1 MEVKNKK
8 RKKTMSEEQRQLNRW
23 VMELSHYLMVEKE
36 ADGKTALRKA
46 HLTKKLLR
54 ALGEGK
60 VTFSYRKLDGTLRT
74 AHGTLRHGI
83 CREFDE
89 YRYTNDE
96 TEDEPVEWP
105 YSHFVY
111 WDLDRQGFRSFRA
124 EDLEDYIKDRVT
136 VLKTE

>member
-1 MEVKNKK
+1 MEK
-8 RKKTMSEEQRQLNRW
+8 RRKTMSEEQRELNRW
-23 VMELSHYLMVEKE
+23 VMELANYLMAEKGI
-36 ADGKTALRKA
+36 DDKTALRKA
-46 HLTKKLLR
+46 HLTRNLLR

-60 VTFSYRKLDGTLRT
+60 VTFS
-74 AHGTLRHGI
+74 AS
-83 CREFDE
+83 
-89 YRYTNDE
+89 
-96 TEDEPVEWP
+96 EWP

>member
-1 MEVKNKK
+1 
-8 RKKTMSEEQRQLNRW
+8 MSEEQRELNRW
-23 VMELSHYLMVEKE
+23 VMELANYLMAEKGI
-36 ADGKTALRKA
+36 DDKTALRKA
-46 HLTKKLLR
+46 HLTRNLLR

-60 VTFSYRKLDGTLRT
+60 VTFSYRKQDGSLRT

-89 YRYTNDE
+89 YRYASDE
-96 TEDEPVEWP
+96 AEDTASEWP

-136 VLKTE
+136 VLKTD

>member
-1 MEVKNKK
+1 
-8 RKKTMSEEQRQLNRW
+8 MSEEQRELNRW
-23 VMELSHYLMVEKE
+23 VMELANYLMAEKGI
-36 ADGKTALRKA
+36 DDKTALRKA
-46 HLTKKLLR
+46 HLTRNLLR

-60 VTFSYRKLDGTLRT
+60 VTFSYRKQDGSLRT

-83 CREFDE
+83 CKEFDE
-89 YRYTNDE
+89 YRYASDE
-96 TEDEPVEWP
+96 AEDTASEWP

-136 VLKTE
+136 DLKTD

>member
-1 MEVKNKK
+1 
-8 RKKTMSEEQRQLNRW
+8 MSEEQRELNRW
-23 VMELSHYLMVEKE
+23 VMELANYLMAEKGI
-36 ADGKTALRKA
+36 DDKTALRKA
-46 HLTKKLLR
+46 HLTRNLLR

-60 VTFSYRKLDGTLRT
+60 VTFSYRKQDGSLRT

-83 CREFDE
+83 CKEFDE
-89 YRYTNDE
+89 YRYASDE
-96 TEDEPVEWP
+96 AEDTASEWP
-105 YSHFVY
+105 DSHFVY

>member
-1 MEVKNKK
+1 
-8 RKKTMSEEQRQLNRW
+8 MSEEQRELNRW
-23 VMELSHYLMVEKE
+23 VMELANYLMAEKGI
-36 ADGKTALRKA
+36 DDKTALRKA
-46 HLTKKLLR
+46 HLTRNLLR

-60 VTFSYRKLDGTLRT
+60 VTFSYRKQDGSLRT

-89 YRYTNDE
+89 YRYASDE
-96 TEDEPVEWP
+96 AEDTASEWP

>member
-1 MEVKNKK
+1 
-8 RKKTMSEEQRQLNRW
+8 MSEEQRELNRW
-23 VMELSHYLMVEKE
+23 VMELANYLMAEKGI
-36 ADGKTALRKA
+36 DDKTALRKA
-46 HLTKKLLR
+46 HLTRNLLR

-60 VTFSYRKLDGTLRT
+60 VTFSYRKQDGSLRT

-83 CREFDE
+83 CKEFDE
-89 YRYTNDE
+89 YRYASDE
-96 TEDEPVEWP
+96 AEDTASEWP

-136 VLKTE
+136 VLKTD

>member
-1 MEVKNKK
+1 MEK
-8 RKKTMSEEQRQLNRW
+8 RRKTMSEEQRELNRW
-23 VMELSHYLMVEKE
+23 VMELANYLMAEKGI
-36 ADGKTALRKA
+36 DDKTALRKA
-46 HLTKKLLR
+46 HLTRNLLR

-60 VTFSYRKLDGTLRT
+60 VTFSYRKQDGSLRT

-89 YRYTNDE
+89 YRYASDE
-96 TEDEPVEWP
+96 AEDTASEWP

-124 EDLEDYIKDRVT
+124 EDLEDYIRQSNDFKDRVT
-136 VLKTE
+136 Y

>member
-23 VMELSHYLMVEKE
+23 VMELAHYLMVEKE

-60 VTFSYRKLDGTLRT
+60 VTFSYRKQDGTLRT

-83 CREFDE
+83 CREYDA
-89 YRYTNDE
+89 YHYTSQVS
-96 TEDEPVEWP
+96 EDEEKEWP
-105 YSHFVY
+105 YSHFAY
-111 WDLDRQGFRSFRA
+111 WDLDRQCFRSFRA
-124 EDLEDYIKDRVT
+124 EDLEDYQKMEVEPQT
-136 VLKTE
+136 

>member
-1 MEVKNKK
+1 MEK
-8 RKKTMSEEQRQLNRW
+8 RRKTMSEEQRELNRW
-23 VMELSHYLMVEKE
+23 VMELANYLMAEKGI
-36 ADGKTALRKA
+36 DDKTALRKA
-46 HLTKKLLR
+46 HLTRNLLR

-60 VTFSYRKLDGTLRT
+60 VTFSYRKQDGSLRT

-89 YRYTNDE
+89 YRYASDE
-96 TEDEPVEWP
+96 AEDTASEWP

>member
-1 MEVKNKK
+1 MEK
-8 RKKTMSEEQRQLNRW
+8 RRKTMSEEQRELNRW
-23 VMELSHYLMVEKE
+23 VMELANYLMAEKGI
-36 ADGKTALRKA
+36 DDKTALRKA
-46 HLTKKLLR
+46 HLTRNLLR

-60 VTFSYRKLDGTLRT
+60 VTFSYRKQDGSLRT

-83 CREFDE
+83 CKEFDE
-89 YRYTNDE
+89 YRYASDE
-96 TEDEPVEWP
+96 AEDTASEWP

>member
-1 MEVKNKK
+1 
-8 RKKTMSEEQRQLNRW
+8 MSEEQRELNRW
-23 VMELSHYLMVEKE
+23 VMELANYLMAEKGI
-36 ADGKTALRKA
+36 DDKTALRKA
-46 HLTKKLLR
+46 HLTRNLLR

-60 VTFSYRKLDGTLRT
+60 VTFSYRKQDGSLRT
-74 AHGTLRHGI
+74 ARGTLRHGI
-83 CREFDE
+83 CKEFDE
-89 YRYTNDE
+89 YRYASDE
-96 TEDEPVEWP
+96 AEDTASEWP

>member
-1 MEVKNKK
+1 MEK
-8 RKKTMSEEQRQLNRW
+8 RRKTMSEEQRELNRW
-23 VMELSHYLMVEKE
+23 VMELANYLMAEKGI
-36 ADGKTALRKA
+36 DDKTALRKA
-46 HLTKKLLR
+46 HLTRNLLR

-60 VTFSYRKLDGTLRT
+60 VTFSYRKQDGSLRT

-89 YRYTNDE
+89 YRYASDE
-96 TEDEPVEWP
+96 AEDTASEWP

-136 VLKTE
+136 I

>member
-1 MEVKNKK
+1 MEK
-8 RKKTMSEEQRQLNRW
+8 RRKTMSEEQRELNRW
-23 VMELSHYLMVEKE
+23 VMELANYLMAEKGI
-36 ADGKTALRKA
+36 DDKTALRKA
-46 HLTKKLLR
+46 HLTRNLLR

-60 VTFSYRKLDGTLRT
+60 VTFSYRKQDGSLRT

-89 YRYTNDE
+89 YRYASDE
-96 TEDEPVEWP
+96 AEDTASEWP

-136 VLKTE
+136 VLKTD

>member
-1 MEVKNKK
+1 MEK
-8 RKKTMSEEQRQLNRW
+8 RRKTMSEEQRELNRW
-23 VMELSHYLMVEKE
+23 VMELANYLMAEKGI
-36 ADGKTALRKA
+36 DDKTALRKA
-46 HLTKKLLR
+46 HLTRNLLR

-60 VTFSYRKLDGTLRT
+60 VTFSYRKQDGSLRT

-83 CREFDE
+83 CRDFDE
-89 YRYTNDE
+89 YRYASDE
-96 TEDEPVEWP
+96 AEDTASEWP

>member
-1 MEVKNKK
+1 MEK
-8 RKKTMSEEQRQLNRW
+8 RRKTMSEEQRELNRW
-23 VMELSHYLMVEKE
+23 VMELANYLMAEKGI
-36 ADGKTALRKA
+36 DDKTALRKA
-46 HLTKKLLR
+46 HLTRNLLR

-60 VTFSYRKLDGTLRT
+60 VTFSYRKQDGSLRT

-89 YRYTNDE
+89 YRYASDE
-96 TEDEPVEWP
+96 AEDTASEWP

-124 EDLEDYIKDRVT
+124 EDLEDYNRQSNDFKDRVT
-136 VLKTE
+136 Y

>member
-1 MEVKNKK
+1 
-8 RKKTMSEEQRQLNRW
+8 MSEEQRELNRW
-23 VMELSHYLMVEKE
+23 VMELANYLMAEKGI
-36 ADGKTALRKA
+36 DDKTALRKA
-46 HLTKKLLR
+46 HLTRNLLR

-60 VTFSYRKLDGTLRT
+60 VTFSYRKQDGSLRT

-83 CREFDE
+83 CKEFDE
-89 YRYTNDE
+89 YRYASDE
-96 TEDEPVEWP
+96 AEDTASEWP

>member
-1 MEVKNKK
+1 
-8 RKKTMSEEQRQLNRW
+8 MSEEQRELNRW
-23 VMELSHYLMVEKE
+23 VMELANYLMAEKGI
-36 ADGKTALRKA
+36 DDKTALRKA
-46 HLTKKLLR
+46 HLTRNLLR

-60 VTFSYRKLDGTLRT
+60 VTFSYRKQDGSLRT

-83 CREFDE
+83 FREFDE
-89 YRYTNDE
+89 YRYASDE
-96 TEDEPVEWP
+96 AEDTASEWP

>member
-1 MEVKNKK
+1 
-8 RKKTMSEEQRQLNRW
+8 MSEEQRELNRW
-23 VMELSHYLMVEKE
+23 VMELANYLMAEKGI
-36 ADGKTALRKA
+36 DDKTALRKA
-46 HLTKKLLR
+46 HLTRNLLR

-60 VTFSYRKLDGTLRT
+60 VTFSYRKQDGSLRT

-83 CREFDE
+83 CKAFDE
-89 YRYTNDE
+89 YRYASDE
-96 TEDEPVEWP
+96 AEDTASEWP

>member
-1 MEVKNKK
+1 MEK
-8 RKKTMSEEQRQLNRW
+8 RRKTMSEEQRELNRW
-23 VMELSHYLMVEKE
+23 VMELANYLMAEKGI
-36 ADGKTALRKA
+36 DDKTALRKA
-46 HLTKKLLR
+46 HLTRNLLR

-60 VTFSYRKLDGTLRT
+60 VTFSYRKQDGSLRT

-83 CREFDE
+83 CKEFDE
-89 YRYTNDE
+89 YRYASDE
-96 TEDEPVEWP
+96 AEDTASEWP

-136 VLKTE
+136 VLKTD

>member
-1 MEVKNKK
+1 MEK
-8 RKKTMSEEQRQLNRW
+8 RRKTMSEEQRELNRW
-23 VMELSHYLMVEKE
+23 VMELANYLMAEKGI
-36 ADGKTALRKA
+36 DDKTALRKA
-46 HLTKKLLR
+46 HLTRNLLR

-60 VTFSYRKLDGTLRT
+60 VTFSYRKQDGSLRT

-83 CREFDE
+83 CKEFDE
-89 YRYTNDE
+89 YRYASDE
-96 TEDEPVEWP
+96 AEDTASEWP

-136 VLKTE
+136 DLKTD